1 MKVTKYFSVFVLVL
15 LSALLTTFSL
25 AYWAGEIRGAEALV
39 DGEANA
45 IVIGEASS
53 VKTSINVNS
62 LSNME
67 GIKLVPKGRV
77 VSENEKDSVEFKFH
91 VVWEDK
97 AQATDGEEVFGILNL
112 ESRLLGLDSELT
124 DLFHLSIMGDQDEIK
139 LNDPKGTDV
148 TVMVDFVKEPST
160 KALYEKIINEVLK
173 LELELVVETVS

>member
-39 DGEANA
+39 DGEANT

-97 AQATDGEEVFGILNL
+97 AQATDGEEVL
-112 ESRLLGLDSELT
+112 E
-124 DLFHLSIMGDQDEIK
+124 
-139 LNDPKGTDV
+139 
-148 TVMVDFVKEPST
+148 
-160 KALYEKIINEVLK
+160 Y
-173 LELELVVETVS
+173 